1 MKAAAPH
8 VPPYCLDE
16 RLRDLSF
23 ETDQTMID
31 DVQTKTHV
39 VCADAASD
47 EQLCMKILSGRRFVC
62 EEDWRVAAEPV
73 LRRVLIRLRERAY
86 ASRRILSH
94 SWEADECLK
103 RVAGILVLNK
113 NRLVARIRNSHTF
126 SARYHS
132 YVQDMERVVDG
143 ASDSSPKDL
152 GYAPHRLDSTAKPFA
167 RCVLFCLALSQP
179 AQSILNERGPR
190 SEVGADMVAF
200 LVAFDVEFALTMA
213 ALADSGDEGLVV
225 TRFFDVELFCKTLA
239 REQLHRFMA
248 NMTYLFRHRGAL
260 NIEHSYF
267 NYMVQVLEKH
277 EIIIHV
283 ENKVRRVGG
292 PGAVTAD
299 IFDRVF
305 GRMAAW
311 VDLALHVAP
320 APGQFNALVIKP
332 KEWLLL

>member
-1 MKAAAPH
+1 MLEACCWHP
-8 VPPYCLDE
+8 
-16 RLRDLSF
+16 RLEQEQRGD
-23 ETDQTMID
+23 
-31 DVQTKTHV
+31 THP
-39 VCADAASD
+39 
-47 EQLCMKILSGRRFVC
+47 QF
-62 EEDWRVAAEPV
+62 
-73 LRRVLIRLRERAY
+73 AY
-86 ASRRILSH
+86 
-94 SWEADECLK
+94 
-103 RVAGILVLNK
+103 
-113 NRLVARIRNSHTF
+113 F
-126 SARYHS
+126 SARYRS

-167 RCVLFCLALSQP
+167 RCVLFCLAP
-179 AQSILNERGPR
+179 IKTAQSILNERGPR

-239 REQLHRFMA
+239 RKQLHRFMA

-311 VDLALHVAP
+311 VDLALHIVRAEFPEFEVMSCFSMMTLTYETLPEHIDISVCCKRFTQTLLPGSLGILDKSGPVIAAVGSAAVAGGWWCWYLCP
-320 APGQFNALVIKP
+320 R
-332 KEWLLL
+332 